1 MSDPLPMRHNLL
13 TESLL
18 DVEGADGARASVTL
32 PGALA
37 RLGDGV
43 PTEFAALQSHQLHA
57 WHAFVVQLAAL
68 AVHHADSRDLAVDEN
83 AWRERL
89 RALTGGRDEPWCL
102 VVADL
107 AQPGFLQAPV
117 PEGTLDGF
125 KRRFDSPDRLDVLVT
140 SKNHD
145 VKLQRVRLPA
155 PQHWVFALVML
166 QTFEG
171 FLGVG
176 NYGISRMNGGFASR
190 PSLGAARSPAL
201 VDRFARDVAV
211 WLARRAELVEL
222 FGYASSGGLG
232 LVWCAPWD
240 GQSSLSLSEL
250 DPCFIEICR
259 RVRFRSRGVGVE
271 GVGTGSAAARIAAK
285 ELRGNTG
292 DIWTPI
298 LRGDEAKALTVRE
311 GGFHYSLLQD
321 VLFEVTFAG
330 ASAQALRPEDGTTPV
345 VIARALARGQGET
358 NGLHE
363 RVLPLPPKARG
374 WFSDP
379 VERARLGALA
389 KRRVEQA
396 GGVRLKV
403 LRPALCALIQAGAE
417 KLDFTDKRPDRWTAT
432 LDGRVDAIFFEHLW
446 ADAELDDTAADARWL
461 DAVIT
466 LARAVLTE
474 AFDAVPLPSMRRFRA
489 VAAAQRLFEG
499 AARKHFAIAFPT
511 TTTASTTPTL
521 DQGDDAR

>member
-1 MSDPLPMRHNLL
+1 MSDPPKMQHNLL
-13 TESLL
+13 TEPLL
-18 DVEGADGARASVTL
+18 DVESLDGARDAVTL

-37 RLGDGV
+37 RLGAGV

-68 AVHHADSRDLAVDEN
+68 AAHGAASEDLAVDED

-89 RALTGGRDEPWCL
+89 RALTDGRDEPWCL
-102 VVADL
+102 VVDDL
-107 AQPGFLQAPV
+107 AQPAFLQAPV
-117 PEGTLDGF
+117 PEATLDGF
-125 KRRFDSPDRLDVLVT
+125 KRRFESPDRLDVLVT

-145 VKLQRVRLPA
+145 VKLQRVRIAA

-166 QTFEG
+166 QTYEG

-176 NYGISRMNGGFASR
+176 NYGIARMNGGFASR

-201 VDRFARDVAV
+201 ADRFARDVAV
-211 WLARRAELVEL
+211 WTARRESLISL
-222 FGYASSGGLG
+222 FGYAPLGGLG
-232 LVWCAPWD
+232 LLWCAPWD
-240 GQSSLSLSEL
+240 GKASLALGEL
-250 DPCFIEICR
+250 DPCFIEVCR
-259 RVRFRSRGVGVE
+259 RLRLVSRSGRIE
-271 GVGTGSAAARIAAK
+271 GVGTGSEAARVAAK
-285 ELRGNTG
+285 TLHGNTG
-292 DIWTPI
+292 DIWTPV
-298 LRGDEAKALTVRE
+298 RKGDEGEALTVGG
-311 GGFHYSLLQD
+311 GGFTYSLLQD
-321 VLFEVTFAG
+321 LLFETTFAG
-330 ASAQALRPEDGTTPV
+330 AAAQALRPEDGDAA
-345 VIARALARGQGET
+345 VIVARVLARGQGET

-374 WFSDP
+374 WFAQP
-379 VERARLGALA
+379 EARARLGVLA

-403 LRPALCALIQAGAE
+403 LRPSLCALIQAGAE
-417 KLDFTDKRPDRWTAT
+417 KLDFTDKRPDRWTAV

-446 ADAELDDTAADARWL
+446 EAVDLDDNTADARWL
-461 DAVIT
+461 DAVIQ

-499 AARKHFAIAFPT
+499 AARKHFGIAFPT
-511 TTTASTTPTL
+511 APDTTPAPLTTE
-521 DQGDDAR
+521 GDDAR